1 MNEYILE
8 QTADMNLIEWLDY
21 NKQLNKKIKKGVR
34 QMDMLFLYNGEDIKD
49 GE

>member
-8 QTADMNLIEWLDY
+8 QTTDMNLIEWLDY
-21 NKQLNKKIKKGVR
+21 NKQLKKKTKR
-34 QMDMLFLYNGEDIKD
+34 LYQMQTLDIDEVEEDIY

>member
-8 QTADMNLIEWLDY
+8 QTTDMNLIEWLDY
-21 NKQLNKKIKKGVR
+21 NKQLKKKTKRLHLIQTLDIDEVE
-34 QMDMLFLYNGEDIKD
+34 EDIY